1 MARIVK
7 PLNDT
12 QIKQAKPREKEYAL
26 SDGSGLQLLIKPSGT
41 KTWIFKYYKPYTKK
55 RTNLSFG
62 KYPHI
67 TLAAA
72 RKKRDEAR
80 ALLADEIDPK
90 EYREQQYL
98 QESMDRSNTLKLV
111 AKKWFEIKRAEITD
125 NYASDVWNS
134 LERHIFPMLGDYP
147 LSNLSAQQVI
157 KVISPIAAK
166 GSLETVKRLC
176 QRLNEIMVFA
186 VNTGVIHH
194 NNLAGIRAAFQ
205 KPVKTSMPTIE
216 PSRLPEFMEALSR
229 ASIKFTTRCL
239 IEWQLHTMVRPNEAA
254 TAEWGEIDFENQ
266 LWVIPAE
273 KMKMKRG
280 HKIPLTPSTLR
291 LLELLK
297 PVSGHRQYIFPA
309 DRNPRTHMNTQSA
322 NTAIKRMGFKG
333 QLVAHGLRAL
343 ASTTLNESMK
353 FDSDLIEA
361 CLAHNETNE
370 VRAAYNRAEYIEH
383 RREVMSW
390 WSDFINEAKVKAHV
404 R

>member
-26 SDGSGLQLLIKPSGT
+26 SDGSGLQLLIKPNGT
-41 KTWIFKYYKPYTKK
+41 KAWIFKYYKPYTKK

-62 KYPHI
+62 KYPHT

-98 QESMDRSNTLKLV
+98 QESLDRSNTLKLV

-239 IEWQLHTMVRPNEAA
+239 IEWQLHTMVRPYEAA
-254 TAEWGEIDFENQ
+254 TAEWEDIDFENQ

-322 NTAIKRMGFKG
+322 NAAIKRMGFKG

-343 ASTTLNESMK
+343 ASTTLNESKK

-370 VRAAYNRAEYIEH
+370 VRAAYNRAEYVEH
-383 RREVMSW
+383 RRELMSW

>member
-26 SDGSGLQLLIKPSGT
+26 SDGSGLQLLIKPNGT

-72 RKKRDEAR
+72 RKKREEAR

-90 EYREQQYL
+90 EFREQQYL
-98 QESMDRSNTLKLV
+98 QESLVRKNTLRLV
-111 AKKWFEIKRAEITD
+111 AGNWFKLKRTKVTEA
-125 NYASDVWNS
+125 YASDVWNS
-134 LERHIFPMLGDYP
+134 LERHILPTLGDVP
-147 LSNLSAQQVI
+147 LSRLTPNLVIQVI
-157 KVISPIAAK
+157 DPIANK

-176 QRLNEIMVFA
+176 QRLNEIMIFA
-186 VNTGVIHH
+186 LNTGVVNH
-194 NNLAGIRAAFQ
+194 NPLARITDAFH
-205 KPVKTSMPTIE
+205 KPVKTPMLTIE
-216 PSRLPEFMEALSR
+216 SNRLPEFMEALSR

-273 KMKMKRG
+273 KMKMKRS

-322 NTAIKRMGFKG
+322 NAAIKRMGFKG

-361 CLAHNETNE
+361 CLAHKETNE
-370 VRAAYNRAEYIEH
+370 VRAAYNRAEYVEH
-383 RREVMSW
+383 RRELMSW